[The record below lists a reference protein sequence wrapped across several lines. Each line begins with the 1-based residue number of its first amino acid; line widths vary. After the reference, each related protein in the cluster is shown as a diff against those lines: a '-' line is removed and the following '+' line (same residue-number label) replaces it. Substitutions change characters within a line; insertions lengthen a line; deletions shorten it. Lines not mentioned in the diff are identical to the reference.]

1 MRLCWSILNVEIL
14 RVNFQTQSVP
24 LTPVQEAMVA
34 ASSKRPWLYLEQIVC
49 HLAQE
54 CLNPDILVAAFQSLV
69 EQSPVLRLAIHS
81 RGAAPPAQHIAT
93 PQDVA
98 VETLDWA
105 PVSPDD
111 IRQQLQA
118 FLETDRA
125 KGCPLDAAP
134 CFRLTLIR
142 TGPASSILVWSFP
155 HALLDGRSFAP
166 LLAQA
171 FTNYEAIEAGRPSP
185 IAPEVSN
192 DVFLH
197 HCATSEALDHAAGEA
212 YFARTLEG
220 WEGDTGLIDFRQEPG
235 RKETLTQQLT
245 THETKAL
252 VSLAKATGVTL
263 STVVC
268 AAWGIVLARFTGRA
282 DAVFGMTLSG
292 RHLLENT
299 KTALGCFIVTV
310 PFRVKL
316 DQDLSI
322 GTLLRSVRKGQLEIR
337 PFEHTPLAGLRR
349 LTNVPPGKPLLESS
363 LMFET
368 ASLDVRMQDYGDAW
382 QHRRVEL
389 HEEDDLPLTVAAYQD
404 EALRLEVEY
413 DGKQVPQTP
422 RLARY
427 LKNLLCELAH
437 APPTT
442 QLAQLSM
449 LDEGER
455 QRLEFLASA
464 TDTRVSEPCCITAF
478 ERQATHWPDRMAL
491 ERIGGGK
498 LTYGELDAA
507 ANALAQRLID
517 RGIAHGDVVGICAT
531 RSPAFVVAILAIWKA
546 GAAFVPMDP
555 TYPKTTLDIMA
566 KDSGAKIILTD
577 PDAPLFNLVTLA
589 LSYEQMQERQ
599 ASAPDRGHM
608 SEHRNAYILFTS
620 GTTGRPKGVVVSQA
634 SLAAHAAAVT
644 KLFDISPEDRVLQFA
659 SLSFDV
665 AIEEI
670 IPTLLSG
677 AALLLRS
684 PEMSQSIS
692 AFLQA
697 CETHRITLLN
707 LPTGFWVELT
717 LFLKT
722 HDSLV
727 PPHLRMV
734 IVGGERVPLSIL
746 RRWRDIAPKVRWING
761 YGPTET
767 TITCTAYEVTDD
779 RPLRHSVPIG
789 RPLAHACAWVLAADG
804 SFAPMG
810 AQGELCISGPAVAEG
825 YVIDEDA
832 RRTGFQTH
840 KGTLAGRSYRTG
852 DRVYWQDGLL
862 NFVGRMDRQLK
873 VRGFRIDPNQIESL
887 LEERRDVARAYV
899 AVPDN
904 KTGRLVAWYSAAR
917 ATAPPSEQDIQAD
930 LSQKLPPH
938 MLPDLSYVETWPRT
952 PGGKIDVAAL
962 PIPQDAVQSPETQL
976 KTDSPHTRRIAELFE
991 AVLETSPVAA
1001 DSSFFDLGGNS
1012 LSILRL
1018 NTLLEK
1024 TFDTPVD
1031 PSLLYQDPSPAGIAK
1046 LITTKAED
1054 RSCVIPLQ
1062 PKGGRTP
1069 LYAIHALGENNS
1081 FFLPLANALNPNQ
1094 PLFGITIGI
1103 RKEGL
1108 PSTVEALAAFYVEQI
1123 NQHRPK
1129 GPVSLV
1135 AVSVSSFITFEVA
1148 QQLLAAGRDVQA
1160 LIFLDAS
1167 GPDGRIRKGRLGH
1180 RWVHFKNLLKQGK
1193 PYLDKLKQERRGE
1206 RLHAE
1211 EMARLKEA
1219 GPEGPPAYD
1228 EARSVAQFVA
1238 LSELA
1243 ISNYV
1248 PAPYPRKLTIFK
1260 ADDPF
1265 DAKAV
1270 FANGLGWKSVAK
1282 AGFDIIQVK
1291 GGHITMLYP
1300 PHVEELAQHITKALC
1315 APAANNG
1322 LVPKVGS

>member
-1 MRLCWSILNVEIL
+1 MS
-14 RVNFQTQSVP
+14 FQTQSVP

-49 HLAQE
+49 HLGHE
-54 CLNPDILVAAFQSLV
+54 CLSPGILAAAFQKLV
-69 EQSPVLRLAIHS
+69 EQSPILRLEIQS
-81 RGAAPPAQHIAT
+81 NGAARSTQRIAVSH
-93 PQDVA
+93 DVA

-105 PVSPDD
+105 HVSPDE
-111 IRQQLQA
+111 IRQQFRA
-118 FLETDRA
+118 FLKSDRA

-142 TGPASSILVWSFP
+142 TGPTSSILVWSFP

-171 FTNYEAIEAGRPSP
+171 FINYEAIEAGRPSP
-185 IAPEVSN
+185 VTPEVADSI
-192 DVFLH
+192 FLQ
-197 HCATSEALDHAAGEA
+197 HCTAVDALNHASGET
-212 YFARTLEG
+212 YFAQTLEG
-220 WEGDTGLIDFRQEPG
+220 WEGDTGLIVPRQEPS
-235 RKETLTQQLT
+235 RKETLTQQLSMR
-245 THETKAL
+245 ETKAL
-252 VSLAKATGVTL
+252 VSLANATDVTL
-263 STVVC
+263 STVVS

-292 RHLLENT
+292 RHLLE
-299 KTALGCFIVTV
+299 KTESALGCFIVTV
-310 PFRVKL
+310 PFRVQL
-316 DQDLSI
+316 GQELSI
-322 GTLLRSVRKGQLEIR
+322 GALLRSVRKGQLDLR

-349 LTNVPPGKPLLESS
+349 FTNVPLDKPLLESS
-363 LMFET
+363 LMFER
-368 ASLDVRMQDYGDAW
+368 ASLDVRMQGYGAKW

-389 HEEDDLPLTVAAYQD
+389 YEEDDFPLTVAAYQD
-404 EALRLEVEY
+404 EALRIEVEY
-413 DGKQVPQTP
+413 DAKQVPQAS
-422 RLARY
+422 RLAHY
-427 LKNLLCELAH
+427 LKNLLCELA
-437 APPTT
+437 ASAPTT

-449 LDEGER
+449 LDDDER
-455 QRLEFLASA
+455 QHLELLSSV
-464 TDTRVSEPCCITAF
+464 TDTTPSEHCCITAF
-478 ERQATHWPDRMAL
+478 ERQAARWPRRTAL
-491 ERIGGGK
+491 KRIGGGK

-517 RGIAHGDVVGICAT
+517 RGVTQGDAVGICAS

-555 TYPKTTLDIMA
+555 TYPKTTLNIMA
-566 KDSGAKIILTD
+566 QDSGAKIILTD
-577 PDAPLFNLVTLA
+577 ADAPLFNLATLA
-589 LSYEQMQERQ
+589 LSYDQLQERQ
-599 ASAPDRGHM
+599 ARAPDRNHM
-608 SEHRNAYILFTS
+608 SENRNAYIIFTS
-620 GTTGRPKGVVVSQA
+620 GSTGRPKGVVVSQT

-644 KLFDISPEDRVLQFA
+644 KLFDLSSEDQVLQFA

-677 AALLLRS
+677 ATLLLRS
-684 PEMSQSIS
+684 PKMSQSVS
-692 AFLQA
+692 AFLQV

-717 LFLKT
+717 LFLET
-722 HDSLV
+722 HNSLV
-727 PPHLRMV
+727 PPDLRMV

-767 TITCTAYEVTDD
+767 TITCTAYELTDD

-789 RPLAHACAWVLAADG
+789 RPLAHARAWVLAADG
-804 SFAPMG
+804 SFAPIG
-810 AQGELCISGPAVAEG
+810 APGELCIAGPAVAEG
-825 YVIDEDA
+825 YVIDEGA
-832 RRTGFQTH
+832 KRIGFH
-840 KGTLAGRSYRTG
+840 KDTSAGRSYRTG

-862 NFVGRMDRQLK
+862 NFIGRMDRQLK
-873 VRGFRIDPNQIESL
+873 VRGFRIDPNQVESL
-887 LEERRDVARAYV
+887 LEERHDVARAYV
-899 AVPDN
+899 AVADN
-904 KTGRLVAWYSAAR
+904 KNGRLVAWYSAAR
-917 ATAPPSEQDIQAD
+917 ATAPPLLQDIQAD
-930 LSQKLPPH
+930 LSQKLPPY
-938 MLPDLSYVETWPRT
+938 MMPELSYVETWPRT

-962 PIPQDAVQSPETQL
+962 PFPQDVVQSLEPQF
-976 KTDSPHTRRIAELFE
+976 KTDSSHTRRIAELFE

-1001 DSSFFDLGGNS
+1001 DSSFFNLGGNS

-1024 TFDTPVD
+1024 AFDTRID
-1031 PSLLYQDPSPAGIAK
+1031 PSLFYQDPSPAGIAK
-1046 LITTKAED
+1046 LITTKTED

-1062 PKGGRTP
+1062 PKGGRAP

-1081 FFLPLANALNPNQ
+1081 FFLPLAGALNPNQ

-1103 RKEGL
+1103 RKEGM

-1123 NQHRPK
+1123 KHHRPA

-1211 EMARLKEA
+1211 EMARLKES
-1219 GPEGPPAYD
+1219 GPEVAPACD

-1243 ISNYV
+1243 ISNYL
-1248 PAPYPRKLTIFK
+1248 PSPYPRRITIFK

-1282 AGFDIIQVK
+1282 AGFDMIQVK

-1315 APAANNG
+1315 APR
-1322 LVPKVGS
+1322 